1 MSHHPIHDI
10 DDARTDAAVAR
21 RLDDGIAAWAQL
33 ADAIREAD
41 LRRQVLEAGR
51 ALGASLAAGGKV
63 LVAGNGGSAAIASH
77 VAAEFLGK
85 CVHDRA
91 PLPAVN
97 LAESL
102 ASITAIGN
110 DYGYEQVFVRG
121 VRGLGRPGDVYV
133 AMSTSGRSPNV
144 LASLEAARELGIT
157 TIAMTGAGGEFLRDT
172 VDHLLVVPS
181 HETPRIQEVH
191 MLWAHAWCEA
201 VDDLSQPRG

>member
-1 MSHHPIHDI
+1 MEHPIHTLADG
-10 DDARTDAAVAR
+10 AASPALTS
-21 RLDDGIAAWAQL
+21 RLDAGIAAWVQL
-33 ADAIREAD
+33 VDAVREAA
-41 LRRQVLEAGR
+41 LHAQVV
-51 ALGASLAAGGKV
+51 AAGEAVTNALTGGHKI

-91 PLPAVN
+91 PLPAIN

-102 ASITAIGN
+102 SSVTAIGN

-121 VRGLGRPGDVYV
+121 VRGLGRAGDVYV
-133 AMSTSGRSPNV
+133 AMSTSGRSPNIV
-144 LASLEAARELGIT
+144 ASLAAARELGIT
-157 TIAMTGAGGEFLRDT
+157 TIAMTGAGGEHLRDD
-172 VDHLLVVPS
+172 VDHLLIVPS

-201 VDDLSQPRG
+201 VDDLSQPGA